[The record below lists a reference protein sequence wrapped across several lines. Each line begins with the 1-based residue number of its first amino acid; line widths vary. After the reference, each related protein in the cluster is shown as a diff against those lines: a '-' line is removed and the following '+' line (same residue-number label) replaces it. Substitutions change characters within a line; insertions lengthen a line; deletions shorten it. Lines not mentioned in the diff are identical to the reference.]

1 MSYMSCLFLILNL
14 TSIFLVRLFC
24 LRLRFI
30 ANGTLLLS
38 FNDRDIYISI
48 LNGDFIMKQFVTN
61 PIFEK
66 TQVRV

>member
-61 PIFEK
+61 PIFKK